1 MSPFSGSFFFHS
13 SDSFPTNVLLLNLLP
28 GSHVP
33 PPSSSPTCYKGSPSP
48 ITVQVFS
55 SVTAQILQHNGM
67 GKMGPESRL
76 LPPSCQS
83 ASYGCV
89 VPPGSESRQLHNP
102 SLVNTAERKSQLHFY
117 STDDNPGPVNTTRTI
132 PKRCYVSRAL
142 LPIAGPVFYYVIHNI
157 VYIFQY

>member
-1 MSPFSGSFFFHS
+1 
-13 SDSFPTNVLLLNLLP
+13 LLLDLLP

-33 PPSSSPTCYKGSPSP
+33 PLSSSPTCYKGSSSP
-48 ITVQVFS
+48 IIVQAFS
-55 SVTAQILQHNGM
+55 SVTAQALQHNGM

-102 SLVNTAERKSQLHFY
+102 SLVNTAERKSQLHFS
-117 STDDNPGPVNTTRTI
+117 STDDNPGPVNMTRT
-132 PKRCYVSRAL
+132 RYNSRTLSKVVTFL
-142 LPIAGPVFYYVIHNI
+142 LNSCQSPDLYFTML
-157 VYIFQY
+157 YII